1 MSVDPIGFLPP
12 LQSIQTTIQTEGA
25 QQQQINFG
33 DWLVKRFDGVNGKLI
48 EAEHQVQRLA
58 VGDVENLH
66 QVMISMEEAKLDFQL
81 ALQIRNK
88 LLEAY
93 QDIIRMQV

>member
-12 LQSIQTTIQTEGA
+12 LQTIQAAIQMEGP
-25 QQQQINFG
+25 QQNQLNFG
-33 DWLVKRFDGVNGKLI
+33 DWLVKRFDQVNGKLVD
-48 EAEHQVQRLA
+48 AEHQVQRLA

-81 ALQIRNK
+81 AMQIRNK

-93 QDIIRMQV
+93 QDVIRMQV

>member
-12 LQSIQTTIQTEGA
+12 LQPIQAAIQTGVAPQD
-25 QQQQINFG
+25 QVNFG
-33 DWLVKRFDGVNGKLI
+33 DWLVKRFDQVNGKLI
-48 EAEHQVQRLA
+48 DAEHQVQRLA

-66 QVMISMEEAKLDFQL
+66 QVMISLEEAKLDFQL

-93 QDIIRMQV
+93 QDVIRMQV

>member
-12 LQSIQTTIQTEGA
+12 LQPIQSAIQTDGT
-25 QQQQINFG
+25 QQNQINFG
-33 DWLVKRFDGVNGKLI
+33 DWLVQRFDQVNGKLVD
-48 EAEHQVQRLA
+48 AEHQVQRLA
-58 VGDVENLH
+58 VGDVDNLH

-93 QDIIRMQV
+93 QDVIRMQV